1 MRYSLGTA
9 RRAAFCLRP
18 AGMASAGRFS
28 NGVLRVPLPSQA
40 SQPRLA
46 PGCRWGSHGDQRVV
60 LFPEG
65 MIRVQGTGEHI
76 LELCDGQRTVQEIV
90 TTLSER
96 FGKADPAKITED
108 VSSFLEGLQRK
119 RIVDY

>member
-1 MRYSLGTA
+1 
-9 RRAAFCLRP
+9 
-18 AGMASAGRFS
+18 MASPRRLS
-28 NGVLRVPLPSQA
+28 NGVVRLPRPEQT

-46 PGCRWGSHGDQRVV
+46 PGCRWGTQGEQQVV

-65 MIRVQGTGEHI
+65 MIRVQGTGQSI
-76 LELCDGQRTVQEIV
+76 LELCDGQRTLQEIV

-96 FGKADPAKITED
+96 YGAADPVKITED
-108 VSSFLEGLQRK
+108 VSSFLEALQRK